1 MSDIASDRT
10 QRPAT
15 TQAAAPAQ
23 RLASIDAAKGIGIL
37 LVVVGHVVS
46 QQVPQG
52 HDWYRTL
59 KDAIYL
65 FHMPFFL
72 ALSGYVLGL
81 SARAWTADRRA
92 FILERLD
99 RLIVPFFAFGLIII
113 AGKSLF
119 SLFLHVDN
127 TQGSLLAYLDGLFV
141 HTSRSP
147 ATSVWY
153 LYAAFIYAV
162 IFRLVIAPRPAI
174 LPILLAASLILPFL
188 DIPNLFYADRVLKF
202 LPFFLI
208 GLWAGRHRDI
218 VEELVRRSGW
228 LALIAFALSIVLALR
243 SETTLAVFVTA
254 VLSLP
259 ALYWLAQVLAD
270 RGDRLFI
277 TLGAYSM
284 AIYLLNTITI
294 GVTKGVGFLFLKW
307 DGNAFYLYFVA
318 LTLAGIVLPIIAKLV
333 LDRIAP
339 PLARYMR

>member
-10 QRPAT
+10 QRPAA
-15 TQAAAPAQ
+15 TQAALPAQ
-23 RLASIDAAKGIGIL
+23 RLTSIDAAKGIGIL
-37 LVVVGHVVS
+37 LVVIGHVVS
-46 QQVPQG
+46 QQVPEG
-52 HDWYRTL
+52 HGWYRTL
-59 KDAIYL
+59 KDAIYF

-127 TQGSLLAYLDGLFV
+127 TQDSLLAYLDGLFV

-153 LYAAFIYAV
+153 LYAAFVYAV

-174 LPILLAASLILPFL
+174 LPFLLAGSLVLPFL

-208 GLWAGRHRDI
+208 GLWAGQNRDMI
-218 VEELVRRSGW
+218 EEQVRRSGR
-228 LALIAFALSIVLALR
+228 LALMAFALSIVLTLRTESTLSVLITAL
-243 SETTLAVFVTA
+243 
-254 VLSLP
+254 LSLP

-270 RGDRLFI
+270 RGDRLFV

-307 DGNAFYLYFVA
+307 DGNAFYLYFVV

>member
-10 QRPAT
+10 PRPAAT
-15 TQAAAPAQ
+15 PAAKPAQ
-23 RLASIDAAKGIGIL
+23 RLASVDVAKGIGIL

-46 QQVPQG
+46 QQVPAG
-52 HDWYRTL
+52 HEWYRTL
-59 KDAIYL
+59 KDAIYF

-99 RLIVPFFAFGLIII
+99 RLIVPFFTFGLLII

-127 TQGSLLAYLDGLFV
+127 TQDSLLAYLDGLFI

-162 IFRLVIAPRPAI
+162 VFRLAIAPRPAI
-174 LPILLAASLILPFL
+174 LPALLVASLVLPFL

-208 GLWAGRHRDI
+208 GLWAGRHRDM
-218 VEELVRRSGW
+218 VEEQVRRSGW
-228 LALIAFALSIVLALR
+228 LAMIALGLSIVLTLRAESTLSVFITAL
-243 SETTLAVFVTA
+243 
-254 VLSLP
+254 LSLP
-259 ALYWLAQVLAD
+259 ALYWLAQILSE
-270 RGDRLFI
+270 RGDRLFM
-277 TLGAYSM
+277 TLGAFSM

-294 GVTKGVGFLFLKW
+294 GLTKGVGFLFLKW
-307 DGNAFYLYFVA
+307 DGNAFYLYFVV
-318 LTLAGIVLPIIAKLV
+318 LTLAGIALPIAAKLV